1 MMAVRARAAAV
12 MAASDRRSSIPVE
25 FVGQSWSSWIDKTNV
40 SASEAS
46 NTEECSKNV
55 KKRMETMTLRK
66 EDMSIY
72 GHCPAHDDFFLVV
85 CSHCG
90 QVVKPQAFEKHCE
103 RRHGPLSKLYGDHS
117 LSSPLKRARHG
128 RPPGQHG
135 ASREAR
141 DGRWQEPGSPRAPLP
156 PAAHRPAKAQK
167 EGVSMVPGD
176 KLSQGT
182 PPSPPHSSAPSPR
195 DPPWRH
201 GAVQPSVPSP
211 GEKPLQKGMQG
222 PPVDLLSPLRGPRT
236 YSRTYKKVHKKELD
250 LDKHC
255 GVLDPERK
263 KVCTR
268 LLTCNIHS
276 IHQRRQVVG
285 RSKNFDQLVTE
296 LKMGSKRALVLNE
309 TEPPCPETPVSQTG
323 PPHGKRPPNCVN
335 LRPRTPSE
343 SAVEEEMEVPVE
355 AEELTPQ
362 ANNHSRL
369 SSDESEGEDQE
380 EPLDLP
386 FSPWHPKPLGFCTF
400 GSRALSCSVFTFDR
414 RLHHLRSAVSAMV
427 EQHISAH
434 LWKKIP
440 QVADTRPNKTTA
452 AASVSSSQDPSGGG
466 AASSSVRTS
475 ASSSPALSSSSSSSS
490 SLRTSSSSLPQRAGR
505 ENSSGQSETKGSSRT
520 PAASGPGRPKNPVGR
535 PSKQQLR
542 QRELEMERE
551 RERERE
557 RSRRASEVGA
567 SPGSGRGEDR
577 AQEHSP
583 SPARGS
589 RGYERPVEERIFT
602 PSPDKS
608 SSSSSSSPASQRP
621 VNGALS
627 LLSKARPT
635 AHATQARSPSLAK
648 RPTAPS
654 SGHAPSTP
662 PEHSRG
668 GGGGGGGG
676 GAGVGGGGG
685 SGPHRRPDGYDHK
698 GLGKKRKASGVSP
711 PVTPSQPP
719 KSLGLS
725 SPSHSSFFSW
735 KKDSKGAPASLG
747 LEKKLDTQKPKLHH

>member
-25 FVGQSWSSWIDKTNV
+25 FVGQSWSSWIDKNNV

-103 RRHGPLSKLYGDHS
+103 RRHGPLGKLYGDHS
-117 LSSPLKRARHG
+117 LSSPLKRPRPG
-128 RPPGQHG
+128 RPPGQHS

-156 PAAHRPAKAQK
+156 PAAHRPTKAQK
-167 EGVSMVPGD
+167 EGVSVLPSD

-201 GAVQPSVPSP
+201 GAVQPSATSP

-222 PPVDLLSPLRGPRT
+222 PPADALSPLRGPRT

-296 LKMGSKRALVLNE
+296 LKMGSKARERAPALRESPE
-309 TEPPCPETPVSQTG
+309 TEAPSSETPVSQIG
-323 PPHGKRPPNCVN
+323 SPHCKRQLNCVN

-343 SAVEEEMEVPVE
+343 SAVEEEMEVLTE
-355 AEELTPQ
+355 AEEPTPLS
-362 ANNHSRL
+362 NNHNRL
-369 SSDESEGEDQE
+369 SSDESEGEGQE
-380 EPLDLP
+380 ESLDLP
-386 FSPWHPKPLGFCTF
+386 FSPWHPKPLGLCTF
-400 GSRALSCSVFTFDR
+400 GSRSLSCSVFTFDR

-427 EQHISAH
+427 EQHLSAH

-440 QVADTRPNKTTA
+440 QVADTRLNKSPA
-452 AASVSSSQDPSGGG
+452 AVASVPSSQDPSGS
-466 AASSSVRTS
+466 ASVRAS
-475 ASSSPALSSSSSSSS
+475 VSSSPAPSSSSSSSS
-490 SLRTSSSSLPQRAGR
+490 SLRTSSSSLPQRTGR
-505 ENSSGQSETKGSSRT
+505 ENSSGQSETKGSRT
-520 PAASGPGRPKNPVGR
+520 TPSAPSGPGRPKNPVGR

-542 QRELEMERE
+542 QRELEL
-551 RERERE
+551 E
-557 RSRRASEVGA
+557 RSRRAEAGAGA
-567 SPGSGRGEDR
+567 SPGAGREERTPERTPEQSPSPSPSGRG
-577 AQEHSP
+577 
-583 SPARGS
+583 G
-589 RGYERPVEERIFT
+589 RGYERSEEHVFA

-608 SSSSSSSPASQRP
+608 ASPASRRP

-627 LLSKARPT
+627 LLSKPRPT
-635 AHATQARSPSLAK
+635 AHTAQARSPSLAK

-662 PEHSRG
+662 PEHFSSRG
-668 GGGGGGGG
+668 GGGGGA
-676 GAGVGGGGG
+676 GAAGGGG

-711 PVTPSQPP
+711 PVTPSQPS

-735 KKDSKGAPASLG
+735 KKDSKGTAASLG

>member
-103 RRHGPLSKLYGDHS
+103 RRHGPLGKLYGDHS
-117 LSSPLKRARHG
+117 LSSPLKRPRPG
-128 RPPGQHG
+128 RPPGPHS

-141 DGRWQEPGSPRAPLP
+141 DGRWQEPGSPRAPPP
-156 PAAHRPAKAQK
+156 PATHRPTKAQK
-167 EGVSMVPGD
+167 EGASALPGD

-201 GAVQPSVPSP
+201 GAVQPSAPSP

-222 PPVDLLSPLRGPRT
+222 PPVDVLSPLRGPRT
-236 YSRTYKKVHKKELD
+236 YSRTYKKVHSKGKELD

-296 LKMGSKRALVLNE
+296 LKMGSKARERAPVLRETLE
-309 TEPPCPETPVSQTG
+309 TEPPCSETPVSQTG
-323 PPHGKRPPNCVN
+323 PPHCKRQPNHVN

-343 SAVEEEMEVPVE
+343 SAVEEEMEVPAEVE
-355 AEELTPQ
+355 EPTPQ
-362 ANNHSRL
+362 SNNHSRL
-369 SSDESEGEDQE
+369 SSDESEGEGQE
-380 EPLDLP
+380 ETLDLP
-386 FSPWHPKPLGFCTF
+386 FSPWHPKPLGLCTF

-440 QVADTRPNKTTA
+440 QVADTRPSRTPA
-452 AASVSSSQDPSGGG
+452 AVASVPSSQDPSGGASTRAS
-466 AASSSVRTS
+466 AA
-475 ASSSPALSSSSSSSS
+475 SSSSSSSSSPALS
-490 SLRTSSSSLPQRAGR
+490 SLRTSSSSLPPRAGR
-505 ENSSGQSETKGSSRT
+505 ENTSGQSETKGIR
-520 PAASGPGRPKNPVGR
+520 PAAASGPGRPKNPVGR

-542 QRELEMERE
+542 QRELEL
-551 RERERE
+551 E
-557 RSRRASEVGA
+557 RSRRAEAGA
-567 SPGSGRGEDR
+567 SPGTGAREE
-577 AQEHSP
+577 QPP
-583 SPARGS
+583 SSARGGAA
-589 RGYERPVEERIFT
+589 RGYERQEERAFVA
-602 PSPDKS
+602 SPDKS
-608 SSSSSSSPASQRP
+608 TSPASSRRP

-627 LLSKARPT
+627 LLSKPRPT
-635 AHATQARSPSLAK
+635 AHTAQARSPSLAK
-648 RPTAPS
+648 RPAGPP

-662 PEHSRG
+662 PEHSSR
-668 GGGGGGGG
+668 GGGG
-676 GAGVGGGGG
+676 GAGTGAG
-685 SGPHRRPDGYDHK
+685 SGAGPHRRPDGYDHK

-735 KKDSKGAPASLG
+735 KKDSKGAAASLG

>member
-72 GHCPAHDDFFLVV
+72 GHCPAHDDFFPGGV
-85 CSHCG
+85 
-90 QVVKPQAFEKHCE
+90 Q
-103 RRHGPLSKLYGDHS
+103 S
-117 LSSPLKRARHG
+117 LWT
-128 RPPGQHG
+128 
-135 ASREAR
+135 AR
-141 DGRWQEPGSPRAPLP
+141 DGRWQEPGSPRAPPP
-156 PAAHRPAKAQK
+156 PATHRPTKAQK
-167 EGVSMVPGD
+167 EGASALPGD

-201 GAVQPSVPSP
+201 GAVQPSAPSP

-222 PPVDLLSPLRGPRT
+222 PPVDVLSPLRGPRT
-236 YSRTYKKVHKKELD
+236 YSRTYKKVHSKGKELD

-296 LKMGSKRALVLNE
+296 LKMGSKARERAPVLRETLE
-309 TEPPCPETPVSQTG
+309 TEPPCSETPVSQTG
-323 PPHGKRPPNCVN
+323 PPHCKRQPNHVN

-343 SAVEEEMEVPVE
+343 SAVEEEMEVPAEVE
-355 AEELTPQ
+355 EPTPQ
-362 ANNHSRL
+362 SNNHSRL
-369 SSDESEGEDQE
+369 SSDESEGEGQE
-380 EPLDLP
+380 ETLDLP
-386 FSPWHPKPLGFCTF
+386 FSPWHPKPLGLCTF

-440 QVADTRPNKTTA
+440 QVADTRPSRTPA
-452 AASVSSSQDPSGGG
+452 AVASVPSSQDPSGGASTRAS
-466 AASSSVRTS
+466 AA
-475 ASSSPALSSSSSSSS
+475 SSSSSSSSSPALS
-490 SLRTSSSSLPQRAGR
+490 SLRTSSSSLPPRAGR
-505 ENSSGQSETKGSSRT
+505 ENTSGQSETKGIR
-520 PAASGPGRPKNPVGR
+520 PAAALGPGRPKNPVGR

-542 QRELEMERE
+542 QRELE
-551 RERERE
+551 
-557 RSRRASEVGA
+557 RSRRAEAGA
-567 SPGSGRGEDR
+567 SPGTGGREE
-577 AQEHSP
+577 QSP
-583 SPARGS
+583 SSARGS
-589 RGYERPVEERIFT
+589 AARGYERQEERAFVA
-602 PSPDKS
+602 SPDKS
-608 SSSSSSSPASQRP
+608 TTPASSRRP

-627 LLSKARPT
+627 LLSKPRPT
-635 AHATQARSPSLAK
+635 AHTAQARSPSLAK
-648 RPTAPS
+648 RPAGPP

-662 PEHSRG
+662 PEHSSR
-668 GGGGGGGG
+668 GGGG
-676 GAGVGGGGG
+676 GAGTGAG
-685 SGPHRRPDGYDHK
+685 SGAGPHRRPDGYDHK

-735 KKDSKGAPASLG
+735 KKDSKGAAASLG